1 MAKKSKSPRYFFV
14 KQHDVGHSRLVP
26 LSKAVP
32 KDWELLKIVVIEKGP
47 NHVVLKIF
55 RVQ

>member
-1 MAKKSKSPRYFFV
+1 MTEKPKTPHYFFV

-32 KDWELLKIVVIEKGP
+32 KDWELLRVEVLEKS
-47 NHVVLKIF
+47 NDYVVLKIKK
-55 RVQ
+55 VQ